1 MDGFQLL
8 AFVPAA
14 LLMALTPGPS
24 NLLAFANAA
33 TRGWAAAVAGAF
45 GRLAAYALLI
55 AGVAFGLG
63 ALLAA
68 STGLATAIR
77 WAGVAYLLWLG
88 WKLWSAPVEGAM
100 AEARAQATRLSGL
113 GALARRE
120 FLTGI
125 ANPKALVL
133 FTAFLPQFVQDGA
146 GSGAAWGFAA
156 QLLALGAVYLVCE
169 IAAAATWAGAGAL
182 LGAGGM
188 SRARRRAVNRVSG
201 GLLALAA
208 LLLARAGR
216 AA

>member
-1 MDGFQLL
+1 VSGLQLL

-33 TRGWAAAVAGAF
+33 TRGWGAAVAGAF
-45 GRLAAYALLI
+45 GRLAAYGLLI

-63 ALLAA
+63 AVLAA
-68 STGLATAIR
+68 SAGLAAAIK
-77 WAGVAYLLWLG
+77 WAGVAYLAWLA

-100 AEARAQATRLSGL
+100 ARARAEAGRPRGL
-113 GALARRE
+113 GPLARRE

-133 FTAFLPQFVQDGA
+133 FTAFLPQFVQA
-146 GSGAAWGFAA
+146 GAAWGFAA

-169 IAAAATWAGAGAL
+169 LAAAATWAGAGAL

-216 AA
+216 AV

>member
-1 MDGFQLL
+1 MDALQLL

-14 LLMALTPGPS
+14 LVMALTPGPS

-33 TRGWAAAVAGAF
+33 TRGWGAAVAGAF

-68 STGLATAIR
+68 SAGLASAIK
-77 WAGVAYLLWLG
+77 WAGVAYLLWLA
-88 WKLWSAPVEGAM
+88 WKLWSAPVEGAL
-100 AEARAQATRLSGL
+100 AEAQAAAKRLAGL
-113 GALARRE
+113 RVLARRE

-133 FTAFLPQFVQDGA
+133 FTAFLPQFVQPGA
-146 GSGAAWGFAA
+146 TLGFAA
-156 QLLALGAVYLVCE
+156 QLLVLGAVYLVCE
-169 IAAAATWAGAGAL
+169 ITAAATWAGAGAL

-208 LLLARAGR
+208 LLRARAGR